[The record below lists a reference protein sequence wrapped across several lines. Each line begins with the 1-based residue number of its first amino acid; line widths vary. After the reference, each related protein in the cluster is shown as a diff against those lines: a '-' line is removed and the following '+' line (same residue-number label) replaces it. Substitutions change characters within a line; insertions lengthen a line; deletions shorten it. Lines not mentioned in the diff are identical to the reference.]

1 MKIDRHNYEEWF
13 ILYLDNEL
21 SEADRREVEAFALLH
36 PDLGDELD
44 MLLQTRVEPD
54 ASLRFN
60 NKETLLKTESESSFN
75 EHNYQ
80 EWLLLQTDGELSP
93 EQNIALDRWLGTR
106 PALLKE
112 QEWYQRTRMTADTSV
127 VFPNKELLYRKESKP
142 RLFYISWQRVA
153 VAASLLLVVST
164 GLWMANRTAGPA
176 TPEAGGIAEV
186 VNADGTKSGSTNQA
200 TAGTNGT
207 AVPGN
212 TGTSETAVT
221 GSTGTGEPAIT
232 GSASPLAGQQV
243 LTDHADRTV
252 RAVVP
257 STVKR
262 DLADNNVKTENNP
275 ASRSNANELPDGSKT
290 NPNLV
295 LPVETNPA
303 TALAYNETKLE
314 EINHPAVDA
323 LTEQKQ
329 INRLSLV
336 TPDNPQPL
344 NPIYASNGNMMQDD
358 GVVTGPGK
366 KNNLRGFLRKI
377 TRTFEKT
384 TNLRATNEDDQL
396 LIGGLAI
403 QL

>member
-21 SEADRREVEAFALLH
+21 SEEDRREVEAFALIH
-36 PDLGDELD
+36 PDLGEELE

-54 ASLRFN
+54 AALRFN
-60 NKETLLKTESESSFN
+60 NKETLLKTESESSLN

-112 QEWYQRTRMTADTSV
+112 QEWYQRTKMTADTSV
-127 VFPNKELLYRKESKP
+127 VFPNKETLYRKEAKP
-142 RLFYISWQRVA
+142 RLFYIGWQRVA
-153 VAASLLLVVST
+153 VAASHLLLVST
-164 GLWMANRTAGPA
+164 GLWMANRVNQPDS
-176 TPEAGGIAEV
+176 PEAGGIAQVAETGRSESPATDPAGTRSSGTNEATASSTIDPSTSQDPMLKEQTETPVPASLPRSEKLAQAAPV
-186 VNADGTKSGSTNQA
+186 VNSNSQPTS
-200 TAGTNGT
+200 AGK
-207 AVPGN
+207 GN
-212 TGTSETAVT
+212 
-221 GSTGTGEPAIT
+221 
-232 GSASPLAGQQV
+232 
-243 LTDHADRTV
+243 D
-252 RAVVP
+252 
-257 STVKR
+257 
-262 DLADNNVKTENNP
+262 
-275 ASRSNANELPDGSKT
+275 LPDGSKT

-295 LPVETNPA
+295 VPVESDPA
-303 TALAYNETKLE
+303 TTLAYNETKLE

-329 INRLSLV
+329 INRLPIV

-344 NPIYASNGNMMQDD
+344 NPIYASNSNMMQDD